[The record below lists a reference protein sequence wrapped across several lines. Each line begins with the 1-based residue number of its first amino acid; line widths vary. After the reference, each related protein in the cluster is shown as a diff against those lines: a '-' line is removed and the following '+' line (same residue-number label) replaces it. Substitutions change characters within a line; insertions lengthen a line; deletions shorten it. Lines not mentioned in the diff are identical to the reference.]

1 MKEQKHEIK
10 IGDMTY
16 IIVSQY
22 DDNAKENIIA
32 KIERLI
38 LRDIKKIG

>member
-1 MKEQKHEIK
+1 MKEQTYEIK

-16 IIVSQY
+16 IIVSHC
-22 DDNAKENIIA
+22 DENAKENVIE